1 MKSFIH
7 PELNIPEMGTEE
19 FYAWWE
25 SQYAPSESLNL
36 GKTIQQLEWEADG
49 FVGK

>member
-1 MKSFIH
+1 
-7 PELNIPEMGTEE
+7 MGTEE

-36 GKTIQQLEWEADG
+36 KPTIQELEWAEG